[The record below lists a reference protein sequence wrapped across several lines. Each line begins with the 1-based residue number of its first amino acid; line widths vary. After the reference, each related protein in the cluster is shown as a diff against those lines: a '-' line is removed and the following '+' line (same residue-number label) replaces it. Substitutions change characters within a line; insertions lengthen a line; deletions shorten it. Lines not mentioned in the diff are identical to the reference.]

1 LALDDSSLA
10 IAIDTRV
17 HTHNYLS
24 LSYYITFFSPHCL
37 LATNNNKQNLIAQ
50 QAEVIDNI
58 EDDVEAAHGDVKA
71 GQEEI
76 TILYSIKKGNRALIL
91 KVFGLIIFLIVFLRF
106 YG

>member
-1 LALDDSSLA
+1 
-10 IAIDTRV
+10 
-17 HTHNYLS
+17 
-24 LSYYITFFSPHCL
+24 
-37 LATNNNKQNLIAQ
+37 LISQ

-91 KVFGLIIFLIVFLRF
+91 KVFGLIIFLIIFLRF